1 MTWNRDHDVAQEG
14 DLAELVGIGFKHFI
28 VQLKTDAALHSHRG
42 VVQHNDLIGK
52 PWGTRITSHKGN
64 PFYLLQPALADLI
77 RGIPR
82 STQIMYPKDIG
93 FILITMGIGP
103 GSTVVEAGT
112 GSGGLTTAFAY
123 TVGREGHIYSYD
135 YREEQQ
141 KTAIKNIEKF
151 GLSDRV
157 TFKIR
162 DISEGFD
169 ESGVDALFLDVPNPY
184 DYLDQVKNTLKPGG
198 FFGTILPTT
207 NQVIRLLPELRRTFF
222 SFIEVVEI
230 LIRYYKPEPE
240 RFRPVDRMVAH
251 TGYLIFAR
259 PFIAPFEVLEPE
271 SEEKTENLDDQAE
284 SGEENVEGVDQSET

>member
-1 MTWNRDHDVAQEG
+1 MVWNKLKTVAQEG
-14 DLAELVGIGFKHFI
+14 DLAELVGQGFKHFI
-28 VQLKTDAALHSHRG
+28 IQLKIDTSLHTHRG

-52 PWGTRITSHKGN
+52 PWGTKISSHKGN

-93 FILITMGIGP
+93 FILITMGVGP

-123 TVGREGHIYSYD
+123 SVGPEGHIYSYD
-135 YREEQQ
+135 AKIEQQ
-141 KTAIKNIEKF
+141 KTAIKNLEKF
-151 GLSDRV
+151 GLASRV
-157 TFKIR
+157 TFINR
-162 DISEGFD
+162 DIAEGFD
-169 ESGVDALFLDVPNPY
+169 EVGVDALFLDVPNPY
-184 DYLDQVKNTLKPGG
+184 DYLDQVKSALKPGG

-207 NQVIRLLPELRRTFF
+207 NQIIRLLPELRKNYF

-230 LIRYYKPEPE
+230 LIRYYKPESE
-240 RFRPVDRMVAH
+240 RFRPADRMVAH

-259 PFIAPFEVLEPE
+259 PFLEPLEE
-271 SEEKTENLDDQAE
+271 STIESGDDQTENT
-284 SGEENVEGVDQSET
+284 SEKFNSTSEAIEH